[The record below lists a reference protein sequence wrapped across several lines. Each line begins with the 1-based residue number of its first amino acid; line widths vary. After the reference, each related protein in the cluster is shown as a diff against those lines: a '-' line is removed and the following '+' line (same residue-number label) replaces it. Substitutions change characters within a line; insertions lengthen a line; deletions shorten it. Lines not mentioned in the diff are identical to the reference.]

1 MMDRVEAETKFV
13 PTVQLRR
20 IMRGGKAPDIPV
32 SRVPILWIAE
42 IAKTTDSEVGP
53 PAAALIDR
61 VVRARNS
68 EHLEADILAEVRR
81 LTELSH
87 AGKAYGAVDDE
98 TGRDGQCVPNG
109 NQVDEIVKTSQ
120 TSVTQAISDRLAHG
134 GHAVKEGPH
143 RTVLPPNPVPV
154 VAVPVDLP
162 VEVVAVK
169 SLGSRGEIVRGV
181 TRSVGTGDRVQNLGG
196 DGIDWYGSL
205 VGKRLAT
212 CTVRIACRGVVDGR
226 TRLTE
231 VSGPNI
237 GRGHCLE
244 QTAVIALECPIPTK
258 EEKQLVLPD
267 RATQGAAR
275 VI

>member
-20 IMRGGKAPDIPV
+20 IMRGGEAPVIPV
-32 SRVPILWIAE
+32 SRVPILGIAE

-87 AGKAYGAVDDE
+87 PGKAHGAVDDE
-98 TGRDGQCVPNG
+98 TGRNGQCVPNS
-109 NQVDEIVKTSQ
+109 NQVDEVVKTSQ
-120 TSVTQAISDRLAHG
+120 TSVTQAISDRLAHR
-134 GHAVKEGPH
+134 GHSVKEGPH
-143 RTVLPPNPVPV
+143 RTVLPPNPVRV
-154 VAVPVDLP
+154 VPVPVDLP

-169 SLGSRGEIVRGV
+169 SLGSRGEIVRSV
-181 TRSVGTGDRVQNLGG
+181 ARPVGTGDRVQNLGG

-212 CTVRIACRGVVDGR
+212 CTVRIACRRVVNGR
-226 TRLTE
+226 ARF
-231 VSGPNI
+231 I
-237 GRGHCLE
+237 
-244 QTAVIALECPIPTK
+244 
-258 EEKQLVLPD
+258 VLCINN
-267 RATQGAAR
+267 ATT
-275 VI
+275 